1 MGKPSKKRPE
11 ANLLDLVPERIG
23 EYEAGEDGFV
33 TLLMP
38 RFRNRLMRRLVEPRL
53 APGRRRFKLK
63 LDDIGT
69 AVWLLID
76 GKRSVREIAGSL
88 REKFGERIEN
98 QCYER
103 LGVFFQQL
111 ERGRF
116 ISYANLDE
124 CLKARD

>member
-1 MGKPSKKRPE
+1 MGKQSKKQLE

-38 RFRNRLMRRLVEPRL
+38 RFRNNLMRRLVEPRL

-76 GKRSVREIAGSL
+76 GKRSAREIAGNL
-88 REKFGERIEN
+88 RERFGERIEN

-116 ISYANLDE
+116 ICYANLDE

>member
-1 MGKPSKKRPE
+1 MGKKTDRRRE
-11 ANLLDLVPERIG
+11 ANLLDLVPQRVG
-23 EYEAGEDGFV
+23 EYETGEDGFV

-38 RFRNRLMRRLVEPRL
+38 RFQNRLLRRFVEPRL
-53 APGRRRFKLK
+53 YAGRRKFKLK

-76 GKRSVREIAGSL
+76 GKRSVREIAGHL
-88 REKFGERIEN
+88 RERFGERMEN

-103 LGVFFQQL
+103 LGMFFQQL

-116 ISYANLDE
+116 VSYLNIEE
-124 CLKARD
+124 CLKASE

>member
-1 MGKPSKKRPE
+1 MGAASNKRRE
-11 ANLLDLVPERIG
+11 ANLLELVPRRIG
-23 EYEAGEDGFV
+23 ECETSDEGVV

-38 RFRNRLMRRLVEPRL
+38 RFRNRLLRRFIEPRL
-53 APGRRRFKLK
+53 DPSRRTIKLK
-63 LDDIGT
+63 LDDIGS

-76 GKRSVREIAGSL
+76 GRRSVREIAERLSE
-88 REKFGERIEN
+88 RFGERIEN

-116 ISYANLDE
+116 VSYVNLEE
-124 CLKARD
+124 CLKASG

>member
-1 MGKPSKKRPE
+1 MGKEPKKRRE

-23 EYEAGEDGFV
+23 DFETSEDGFV

-38 RFRNRLMRRLVEPRL
+38 RFRNRFMRRLVEPRL
-53 APGRRRFKLK
+53 APERRRFKLK

-69 AVWLLID
+69 EVWLLID
-76 GKRSVREIAGSL
+76 GKRSVRDIAQSL
-88 REKFGERIEN
+88 RERFGERIEN

-103 LGVFFQQL
+103 LGTFFQQL

-116 ISYANLDE
+116 ISYANLEE
-124 CLKARD
+124 CLKASD